1 MELQYVAAFGGL
13 QAKLQQMKVVVCCL
27 DGENLVDICKDSWRI
42 ATNWKRT
49 MKLTE
54 SALSRYS
61 VQLLISFCR
70 MLNVA

>member
-27 DGENLVDICKDSWRI
+27 DGENLVDICIDSWRI
-42 ATNWKRT
+42 A
-49 MKLTE
+49 E
-54 SALSRYS
+54 SALLLYC

-70 MLNVA
+70 MLIVA